1 MKTIE
6 QLKEAILPILK
17 KHKINRA
24 GVFGSYAK
32 DLNTE
37 ESDIDILIEL
47 GEKISLLEFIRIKF
61 ALEDKLNKKVDLV
74 EYQALKPQLKDRILA
89 EEIKIY
95 G

>member
-6 QLKEAILPILK
+6 QLKVDILPILK

-32 DLNTE
+32 DENTE